1 MLTTRNSLPLP
12 AREAMVNLCNAR
24 LADAV
29 DLTTH
34 AKQAHWTVRG
44 ANFIALHELFDSVHT
59 DAENWMD
66 LVAERVAQLGGQAH
80 GTAAAA
86 TEKSKLPRYPL
97 NISEGAAQVDALSAS
112 LAAFGKLVRAAID
125 EATEKGDAATADI
138 FTEIARGVDKQ
149 LWFVEAHAYARN
161 D

>member
-12 AREAMVNLCNAR
+12 TREAMISLLNAR

-44 ANFIALHELFDSVHT
+44 ANFIALHELFDAVHT
-59 DAENWMD
+59 DAEGWMD
-66 LVAERVAQLGGQAH
+66 LIAERVAQLGGQAH
-80 GTAAAA
+80 GTAATA

-97 NISEGAAQVDALSAS
+97 NITDGPAQVDALSAS
-112 LAAFGKLVRAAID
+112 LAAFGKLVRAAI
-125 EATEKGDAATADI
+125 EKPPQRATPPLPTFSRKSSVA
-138 FTEIARGVDKQ
+138 
-149 LWFVEAHAYARN
+149 
-161 D
+161 

>member
-12 AREAMVNLCNAR
+12 TRETMISLLNAR

-44 ANFIALHELFDSVHT
+44 SNFIALHELFDAVHT

-66 LVAERVAQLGGQAH
+66 LIAERVAQRGCQAH

-97 NISEGAAQVDALSAS
+97 NITDGAEQVDALSAS
-112 LAAFGKLVRAAID
+112 LAAFGKLVRVAID
-125 EATEKGDAATADI
+125 EATEKNDAATADI
-138 FTEIARGVDKQ
+138 FTEIQRGVD
-149 LWFVEAHAYARN
+149 
-161 D
+161 